1 MAAPLPP
8 KPPGHPLLKHAPQFV
23 RDPFQFVEIATVE
36 CGDIYR
42 MDLPAVDDI
51 HVLTHPEQLRRALVT
66 DVDSFGKTED
76 FHRAFGNGLLSTE
89 GAQWRRQREVMQPLF
104 FREQIRGYTQEMV
117 NCTERRLGT
126 WDDGESLDVEQ
137 EMRNLTLDVLFATLF
152 GRKLVPGEDTDL
164 REAADGL
171 NRWFEPTSW
180 ILPPWVPTPA
190 RREFKQSRKRLK
202 EEVRKLLSEN
212 SSKQIPRKGTPDLL
226 SQLQMAHDSESG
238 PQLSI
243 EEIEDQLVT
252 MVFAGH
258 ETTAAALGF
267 IWYLL
272 ATHPLIRD
280 RFHDELQTVLGG
292 DSPTAESLAELE
304 LTDRIVTEALR
315 LYPPIHTIPRRT
327 KTDVEIDGFRIP
339 EGEPVHLSVINAQ
352 RDKRFYDNPYEF
364 QPDRWTGGFEE
375 ELHDFAYLPF
385 GGGRRTCIGREFARL
400 EAKIILATVGQQCQF
415 EWDDSH
421 SFEIE
426 PQMTMRTK
434 NGIPMTVTQR

>member
-23 RDPFQFVEIATVE
+23 RDPFQFVEVATAE

-42 MDLPAVDDI
+42 MDLPTLDDI
-51 HVLTHPEQLRRALVT
+51 HVLTHPEQLKRVLVT

-76 FHRAFGNGLLSTE
+76 FQRAFGSGLLSTE

-104 FREQIRGYTQEMV
+104 FREQIRGYTNEMV
-117 NCTERRLGT
+117 RCTERRLAT
-126 WDDGESLDVEQ
+126 WDDNELLDVEH

-152 GRKLVPGEDTDL
+152 GRELALSEDEGL

-171 NRWFEPTSW
+171 NGWFEPTSW
-180 ILPPWVPTPA
+180 VLPPWVPTPA
-190 RREFKQSRKRLK
+190 RRDFKQSRRRLK
-202 EEVRKLLSEN
+202 EEVRKLLADN
-212 SSKQIPRKGTPDLL
+212 SSHQTPHGGTLDLL
-226 SQLQMAHDSESG
+226 SQLQMARDTENG
-238 PQLSI
+238 PQLSTG
-243 EEIEDQLVT
+243 EIEDQLVT

-272 ATHPLIRD
+272 ATHPSIREQ
-280 RFHDELQTVLGG
+280 FHDELSTVLDG
-292 DSPTAESLAELE
+292 DRPTTETLPKLE
-304 LTDRIVTEALR
+304 FTDRIVTEALR

-327 KTDVEIDGFRIP
+327 ETDVEIDGFRIP
-339 EGEPVHLSVINAQ
+339 EGEQIHLSVIDAH
-352 RDKRFYDNPYEF
+352 RDKRFYDDPYDF
-364 QPDRWTGGFEE
+364 QPDRWTDGFEG
-375 ELHDFAYLPF
+375 ELHDFAYIPF

-400 EAKIILATVGQQCQF
+400 EAKIILATAGQQFQF
-415 EWDDSH
+415 EWDDSN
-421 SFEIE
+421 SLEIE

-434 NGIPMTVTQR
+434 NGIPMTVAQH